1 MNGTVEGRWC
11 LFSSGL
17 GDAATFAPL
26 IFLGRWL
33 LNASLAHYCS
43 LAVLVRLNSEL

>member
-17 GDAATFAPL
+17 GDAAAFAPL
-26 IFLGRWL
+26 DFSGP
-33 LNASLAHYCS
+33 
-43 LAVLVRLNSEL
+43 LVVKR